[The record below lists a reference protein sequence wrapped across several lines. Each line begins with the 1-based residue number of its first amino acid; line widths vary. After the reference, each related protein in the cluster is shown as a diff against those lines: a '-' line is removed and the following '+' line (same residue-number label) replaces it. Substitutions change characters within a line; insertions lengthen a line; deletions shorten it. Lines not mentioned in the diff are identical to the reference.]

1 MTRLTSLPSWVCLLG
16 FVTGGSHDDSL
27 DTARIGGQVG
37 GGQAVVPLAR
47 EACYIVNTILA
58 SNV

>member
-1 MTRLTSLPSWVCLLG
+1 MTALTLEDRLVVVL
-16 FVTGGSHDDSL
+16 
-27 DTARIGGQVG
+27 
-37 GGQAVVPLAR
+37 AVASLAR